1 LNRIDLAV
9 SRRIPAPAEQ
19 VFDRWI
25 DPRAAGGPWFGARQ
39 VLLNPEVDGL
49 FYSSVHHKGRAC
61 SHYGRFLR
69 IERPACLEFT
79 WVSEATQGLETTVIV
94 TFESRGAETLVTL
107 RHAGVPDDAEGM
119 RHKEGWAWVLSTLEQ
134 SFCARTETSAPA

>member
-1 LNRIDLAV
+1 MNRIDLTV

-25 DPRAAGGPWFGARQ
+25 NPRAPGGPWFGARQ
-39 VLLNPEVDGL
+39 VLLNPVVDGL
-49 FYSSVHHKGRAC
+49 FYSSVQHKGHTR

-69 IERPACLEFT
+69 IDRPVCLEFT
-79 WVSEATQGLETTVIV
+79 WVSEATQGKETTVTV
-94 TFESRGAETLVTL
+94 GFESRGAETLVTL
-107 RHAGVPDDAEGM
+107 RHSGVPDDAEGL

-134 SFCARTETSAPA
+134 SFIARTEAPAPA